1 LLGNR
6 IKTRIKTRIRSV
18 ILAGAALAVLAPAA
32 LAAGGGPTNVTV
44 TGGNLTLTG
53 GAPGNFAG
61 VTLDGTVKTT
71 QATMAAFSVND
82 FRGNDAGWHV
92 DVSATQF
99 REYASGAYVTG
110 GESIPTGSLT
120 LSAPTVS
127 PSGPTI
133 TSGAPYTIDGGSAV
147 KVASAAGASG
157 AARGT
162 FTFSATT
169 LTLTVP
175 ANQTAASYRSD
186 VTIDGITG
194 P

>member
-1 LLGNR
+1 ML
-6 IKTRIKTRIRSV
+6 KTRIKSA
-18 ILAGAALAVLAPAA
+18 ILAGAALAVMAPAA

-53 GAPGNFAG
+53 GAPGDFAG
-61 VTLDGTVKTT
+61 VTLDGTAKSTA
-71 QATMAAFSVND
+71 ATMASFQVKD
-82 FRGNDAGWHV
+82 FRGNNAGWHV

-99 REYASGAYVTG
+99 REYAGGAYVTG

-127 PSGPTI
+127 PTGPTI
-133 TSGAPYTIDGGSAV
+133 TSGAPYTIDGGTAV
-147 KVASAAGASG
+147 KVASANGAGR

-162 FTFSATT
+162 FTFSATS
-169 LTLTVP
+169 LSLTVP
-175 ANQTAASYRSD
+175 ANQTATSYRSD